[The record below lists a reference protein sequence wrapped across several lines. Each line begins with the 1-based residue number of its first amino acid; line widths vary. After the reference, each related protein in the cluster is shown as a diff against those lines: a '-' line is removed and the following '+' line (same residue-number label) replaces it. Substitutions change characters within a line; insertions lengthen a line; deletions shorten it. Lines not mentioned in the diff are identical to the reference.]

1 MTNIFKIRKDERWLA
16 FAAMITFMVLNALLI
31 YKHFSRFTL
40 GGNVGAWTLFNNHL
54 HLSGYDPYAY
64 MTLTRFTTYY
74 ELGRH
79 PLFTV
84 LLYPF
89 SVLNN
94 WIMHIFDFNASMFIM
109 AVLVII
115 VSVYSVLF
123 IYRLVHEVIAVS
135 KSDSIWL
142 TAFLFSFASIM
153 TSSMSPDHF
162 IFSLF
167 MLTMSLYVFG
177 CCIKNKETV
186 KWYDAALLYVF
197 TTGVTLSNGVKT
209 LLGVLFVD
217 GKKTFKLKNV
227 FLILLIPSAFMF
239 GAVYLQY
246 QNLVVPRQMAS
257 SLILKKKIAKDSTL
271 LVKDSINRIKNLKI
285 TGEKVS
291 EKPFLKWIDVTS
303 SRSNGI
309 IEGLFGESVQ
319 LHKDYLLGD
328 IYLGRPA
335 VVKYHCCFNYA
346 IELLV
351 FILFCLGVLSG
362 CRYKLMQMILSWFAI
377 DLIIHVVLGFG
388 INEVYINGA
397 HWMFIIPVAIAYLYT
412 TLSAN
417 IVRYIRYIVDLLTI
431 YLWSYNGYLLLSYLL

>member
-1 MTNIFKIRKDERWLA
+1 
-16 FAAMITFMVLNALLI
+16 
-31 YKHFSRFTL
+31 
-40 GGNVGAWTLFNNHL
+40 
-54 HLSGYDPYAY
+54 
-64 MTLTRFTTYY
+64 
-74 ELGRH
+74 
-79 PLFTV
+79 
-84 LLYPF
+84 
-89 SVLNN
+89 
-94 WIMHIFDFNASMFIM
+94 
-109 AVLVII
+109 
-115 VSVYSVLF
+115 
-123 IYRLVHEVIAVS
+123 
-135 KSDSIWL
+135 
-142 TAFLFSFASIM
+142 
-153 TSSMSPDHF
+153 MSPDHF